1 MFCLAVAGMVIPIVL
16 LTVGVIM
23 LVLSLLGAMLGLL
36 WPALPFILVGAL
48 LWRCARRRVC

>member
-16 LTVGVIM
+16 LIVGVIM

-48 LWRCARRRVC
+48 LWRCARRRAC